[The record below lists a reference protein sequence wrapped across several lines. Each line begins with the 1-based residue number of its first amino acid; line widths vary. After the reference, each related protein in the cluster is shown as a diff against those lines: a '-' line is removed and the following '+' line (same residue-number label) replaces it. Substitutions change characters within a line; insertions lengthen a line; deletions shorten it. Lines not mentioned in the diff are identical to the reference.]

1 MVAEGSDNGS
11 RDFSDR
17 EICAAPRPMK
27 GILQRPPHNSFFLN
41 RLFCPAEW
49 GGCHL
54 GPFVGL
60 FGGLSVGYCLFRLGV

>member
-27 GILQRPPHNSFFLN
+27 GILQRPPLLSFYIVRRFS
-41 RLFCPAEW
+41 PAER